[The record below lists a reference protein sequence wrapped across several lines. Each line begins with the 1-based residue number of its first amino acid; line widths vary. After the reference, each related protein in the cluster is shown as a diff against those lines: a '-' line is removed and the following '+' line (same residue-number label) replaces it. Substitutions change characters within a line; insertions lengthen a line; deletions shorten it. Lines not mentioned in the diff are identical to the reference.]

1 MQPDQPDPCWIVVF
15 IFDAMIRA
23 AGAKEVKLQGSS
35 SFVRRNVTLENHWVP
50 LGTSRTMYAEEA
62 TVTSREATSSTT

>member
-35 SFVRRNVTLENHWVP
+35 SFVRRNV
-50 LGTSRTMYAEEA
+50 SSFRQMYAEEA
-62 TVTSREATSSTT
+62 MVTSRDATSSTT